1 MTRGV
6 LVPTDGSPL
15 SRDALEHALTAYPDG
30 DVVLL
35 HVVDPRYTS
44 YDDDELH
51 PDRIFEKLTELV
63 DRRGVESETAV
74 RVGHPKREIVEYSER
89 DGIDEVVM
97 GSHGRDRAS
106 RILLGSVAETVLRR
120 APVPVTLVRT
130 HQRTGE
136 HHLAVAT
143 DGSPQARDALE
154 YALSTFPDAEIT
166 VVHAIDP
173 METHYGDGQLV
184 HTEAEYEEIEAES
197 EELFD
202 EERAIAEEYGVEI
215 RTATAVGTD
224 PNVPARTLLEY
235 VDDHDVDHVVMGS
248 HGRSGVTRVLLG
260 SVAETVA
267 RRSPAPVTVV
277 R

>member
-1 MTRGV
+1 MARGV

-15 SRDALEHALTAYPDG
+15 SRDALEHALTAHPDG

-35 HVVDPRYTS
+35 HVVDPRFTS
-44 YDDDELH
+44 YSEDELH
-51 PDRIFEKLTELV
+51 PERIFEGLTDLADEHGV
-63 DRRGVESETAV
+63 DPTTAV
-74 RVGHPKREIVEYSER
+74 RVGHPKREVVEYSER
-89 DGIDEVVM
+89 DEIDEVVM
-97 GSHGRDRAS
+97 GSHGRERAS

-120 APVPVTLVRT
+120 APVPVTLVRP

-136 HHLAVAT
+136 QHLLVAT

-154 YALSTFPDAEIT
+154 YALSTYPDVEIT
-166 VVHAIDP
+166 VLHAIDP

-202 EERAIAEEYGVEI
+202 EERELADEYGVEI
-215 RTATAVGTD
+215 RTATAVGSD
-224 PNVPARTLLEY
+224 PNVPARTILEY

-248 HGRSGVTRVLLG
+248 HGRTGATRVLLG